1 MIVASPLLTLSEYLA
16 YDDGTDTRYE
26 LVNGE
31 LVAMAQPTGIH
42 GGMSE
47 FVNDSFRFEIQ
58 RLQLPLI
65 SKQDLIAVQMGQVRG
80 KITCRVPDV
89 VVITSEQWQDIRFRE
104 AVLTD
109 SIPLLVVEIVSD
121 STRNIDY
128 RKKRA
133 EYNAIEI
140 PEYWIIDFSDRK
152 MTVLLLEDGLYEEI
166 VYRGDELIKSLLFPE
181 LKLTPA
187 QIFNV

>member
-1 MIVASPLLTLSEYLA
+1 MIVTSPLLTLTEYLA
-16 YDDGTDTRYE
+16 YDDGTDNRYE

-31 LVAMAQPTGIH
+31 LVAMAQPSGIH

-47 FVNDSFRFEIQ
+47 FVNDSFRLEIQ
-58 RLQLPLI
+58 RLQLSLI
-65 SKQDLIAVQMGQVRG
+65 SKQDLVVVQTGIVRG

-89 VVITSEQWQDIRFRE
+89 VVITSEQWQDMRLRE

-109 SIPLLVVEIVSD
+109 SVPLLVVEIVSD

-128 RKKRA
+128 RKMRA

-152 MTVLLLEDGLYEEI
+152 VTVLLLEDGLYEEI
-166 VYRGDELIKSLLFPE
+166 VYLEDEVIKSLLFPE
-181 LKLTPA
+181 LPLTPA

>member
-1 MIVASPLLTLSEYLA
+1 MIVASPLFTLAEYLT

-31 LVAMAQPTGIH
+31 LVTMAQPTGIH

-47 FVNDSFRFEIQ
+47 FANDSFRLEIQ

-65 SKQDLIAVQMGQVRG
+65 SKQDLIAVQTGRVNG

-89 VVITSEQWQDIRFRE
+89 VVITSEQWQEMRFRE

-109 SIPLLVVEIVSD
+109 SVPLLVVEIVSD

-152 MTVLLLEDGLYEEI
+152 VTVLFLEDGLYEEI
-166 VYRGDELIKSLLFPE
+166 VYRGEEIIKSLLFPE
-181 LKLTPA
+181 LQLTPA
-187 QIFNV
+187 QIFNI

>member
-1 MIVASPLLTLSEYLA
+1 MVVASPLLTLTEYLA

-31 LVAMAQPTGIH
+31 LAAMAQPTGIH

-47 FVNDSFRFEIQ
+47 FLNDSFRLEIQ
-58 RLQLPLI
+58 RLKLPLI
-65 SKQDLIAVQMGQVRG
+65 SKQDLIAVQTGQVRG

-89 VVITSEQWQDIRFRE
+89 VVITAEQWQEMRFRE
-104 AVLTD
+104 AVLVD
-109 SIPLLVVEIVSD
+109 SVPLLVVEIVSD

-140 PEYWIIDFSDRK
+140 PEYWIIDFSDRIV
-152 MTVLLLEDGLYEEI
+152 TVLLLEDGLYESI
-166 VYRGDELIKSLLFPE
+166 VYQDRDIIKSLLFTE
-181 LKLTPA
+181 LQLSPA
-187 QIFNV
+187 QIFNA

>member
-1 MIVASPLLTLSEYLA
+1 MTVASPLLTLVEYLA
-16 YDDGTDTRYE
+16 YDDGTDMRYE

-31 LVAMAQPTGIH
+31 LVPMAQPTGIH
-42 GGMSE
+42 GGMCE
-47 FVNDSFRFEIQ
+47 FINDSFRFEIQ

-65 SKQDLIAVQMGQVRG
+65 SKQELIAVQTGQVRG

-89 VVITSEQWQDIRFRE
+89 VVITSDQWQEMRFRE

-109 SIPLLVVEIVSD
+109 SVPLLVVEIVSD

-152 MTVLLLEDGLYEEI
+152 VTVLFLEDGLYEEI
-166 VYRGDELIKSLLFPE
+166 VYRGDEVIKSLLFHE
-181 LKLTPA
+181 LKLTPS
-187 QIFNV
+187 QIFNA

>member
-1 MIVASPLLTLSEYLA
+1 MIVASPLLTLAEYLA

-31 LVAMAQPTGIH
+31 LLAMAQPTGIH

-47 FVNDSFRFEIQ
+47 FVNDSFRLEIQ

-65 SKQDLIAVQMGQVRG
+65 SKQDLIAVQAGQVRG

-89 VVITSEQWQDIRFRE
+89 VVITSDQWQDMRFRE

-109 SIPLLVVEIVSD
+109 SVPLLVVEIVSD

-152 MTVLLLEDGLYEEI
+152 VTVLLLEDGLYEEI
-166 VYRGDELIKSLLFPE
+166 VYRGDEVIKSLLFPE
-181 LKLTPA
+181 LKLTPS
-187 QIFNV
+187 QIFNI

>member
-1 MIVASPLLTLSEYLA
+1 MIVASPLFTLAEYLA
-16 YDDGTDTRYE
+16 YADGTDTRYE

-47 FVNDSFRFEIQ
+47 FANDNFRLEIQ

-65 SKQDLIAVQMGQVRG
+65 SKQDLIAVQTGRVND

-89 VVITSEQWQDIRFRE
+89 VVITSEQWQEMRFRE

-109 SIPLLVVEIVSD
+109 SVPLLVVEIVSE

-152 MTVLLLEDGLYEEI
+152 VTVLFLEDGLYEET
-166 VYRGDELIKSLLFPE
+166 VYRDEEVIKSLLFPE
-181 LKLTPA
+181 LQLTSA
-187 QIFNV
+187 QIFHV

>member
-1 MIVASPLLTLSEYLA
+1 MIVASPLLTLTEYLA
-16 YDDGTDTRYE
+16 YDDGTDNRYE

-31 LVAMAQPTGIH
+31 LVAMAQPSGIH

-47 FVNDSFRFEIQ
+47 FVNDSFRLEIQ

-65 SKQDLIAVQMGQVRG
+65 SKQDLVVVQTGIVRG

-89 VVITSEQWQDIRFRE
+89 VVITSEQWQDMRLRE

-109 SIPLLVVEIVSD
+109 SVPLLVVEIVSD

-128 RKKRA
+128 RKMRA

-152 MTVLLLEDGLYEEI
+152 VTVLLLEDGLYEEI
-166 VYRGDELIKSLLFPE
+166 VYQGDEVIKSLLFPE
-181 LKLTPA
+181 LKLTPS
-187 QIFNV
+187 QIFNA

>member
-1 MIVASPLLTLSEYLA
+1 MIVASPLFTLAEYFA
-16 YDDGTDTRYE
+16 YADGTDTRYE
-26 LVNGE
+26 LVNGK

-47 FVNDSFRFEIQ
+47 FASDNFRLEIQ

-65 SKQDLIAVQMGQVRG
+65 SKQDLIAVQTGQVNG

-89 VVITSEQWQDIRFRE
+89 VVITSEQWQEMRFRE

-109 SIPLLVVEIVSD
+109 SVPLLVVEIVSE

-152 MTVLLLEDGLYEEI
+152 VTVLFLEDGLYEET
-166 VYRGDELIKSLLFPE
+166 VYRDEEVIKSLLFPE
-181 LKLTPA
+181 LQLTSA
-187 QIFNV
+187 QIFHV

>member
-1 MIVASPLLTLSEYLA
+1 MVVASPLLTLTEYLA

-31 LVAMAQPTGIH
+31 LAVMAQPTGIH

-47 FVNDSFRFEIQ
+47 FLNDSFRLEIQ
-58 RLQLPLI
+58 RLKLPLI
-65 SKQDLIAVQMGQVRG
+65 SKQDLIAVQTGQVRG

-89 VVITSEQWQDIRFRE
+89 VVITAEQWQEMRFRE
-104 AVLTD
+104 AVLVD
-109 SIPLLVVEIVSD
+109 SVPLLVVEIVSD

-140 PEYWIIDFSDRK
+140 PEYWIIDFSDRIV
-152 MTVLLLEDGLYEEI
+152 TVLLLEDGLYESI
-166 VYRGDELIKSLLFPE
+166 VYQDRDIIKSLLFTE
-181 LKLTPA
+181 LQLSPA
-187 QIFNV
+187 QIFNA

>member
-1 MIVASPLLTLSEYLA
+1 MVVASPLLTLTEYLA

-31 LVAMAQPTGIH
+31 LAAMAQPTGIH

-47 FVNDSFRFEIQ
+47 FLNDSFRLEIQ
-58 RLQLPLI
+58 RLKLPLI
-65 SKQDLIAVQMGQVRG
+65 SKQDLIAVQTGQVRG

-89 VVITSEQWQDIRFRE
+89 VVITAEQWQEMRFRE
-104 AVLTD
+104 AVLVD
-109 SIPLLVVEIVSD
+109 SVPLLVVEIVSD

-140 PEYWIIDFSDRK
+140 PEYWIIDFSDRIV
-152 MTVLLLEDGLYEEI
+152 TVLLLEDGLYESI
-166 VYRGDELIKSLLFPE
+166 VYQDRDIIKSLLVTE
-181 LKLTPA
+181 LQLSPA
-187 QIFNV
+187 QIFNA

>member
-1 MIVASPLLTLSEYLA
+1 MTVASPLLTLAEYLA

-65 SKQDLIAVQMGQVRG
+65 SKQDLIAVQTGQVRG

-89 VVITSEQWQDIRFRE
+89 VVITSEQWQE
-104 AVLTD
+104 
-109 SIPLLVVEIVSD
+109 
-121 STRNIDY
+121 
-128 RKKRA
+128 
-133 EYNAIEI
+133 
-140 PEYWIIDFSDRK
+140 
-152 MTVLLLEDGLYEEI
+152 M
-166 VYRGDELIKSLLFPE
+166 
-181 LKLTPA
+181 
-187 QIFNV
+187 

>member
-1 MIVASPLLTLSEYLA
+1 M
-16 YDDGTDTRYE
+16 
-26 LVNGE
+26 
-31 LVAMAQPTGIH
+31 QPTGIH

-65 SKQDLIAVQMGQVRG
+65 SKQDLIAVQTGQVRG

-89 VVITSEQWQDIRFRE
+89 VVITSEQRQDMRFRE
-104 AVLTD
+104 TVLMD
-109 SIPLLVVEIVSD
+109 SAPLLVVEIVSD

-140 PEYWIIDFSDRK
+140 PEYWIIDFNDRK
-152 MTVLLLEDGLYEEI
+152 VTVLLLEDGLYEEI
-166 VYRGDELIKSLLFPE
+166 VYRGDEVIKCLLFPE

-187 QIFNV
+187 QFFDI

>member
-1 MIVASPLLTLSEYLA
+1 MIVASPLFTLAEYLA

-47 FVNDSFRFEIQ
+47 FANDNFRLEIQ

-65 SKQDLIAVQMGQVRG
+65 SKQDLIAVQTGQVNG

-89 VVITSEQWQDIRFRE
+89 VVITSTQWQEMRFRE

-109 SIPLLVVEIVSD
+109 SVPLLVVEIVSE

-152 MTVLLLEDGLYEEI
+152 VTVLFLEDGLYEET
-166 VYRGDELIKSLLFPE
+166 VYRDEEVIKSLLFPE
-181 LKLTPA
+181 LQLTPA
-187 QIFNV
+187 QIFNA

>member
-1 MIVASPLLTLSEYLA
+1 MTVASPLLTLAEYLA

-42 GGMSE
+42 GGMCE
-47 FVNDSFRFEIQ
+47 FINDSFRFEIQ

-65 SKQDLIAVQMGQVRG
+65 SKQDLITVQTLQVRG

-89 VVITSEQWQDIRFRE
+89 VVITSDQWQEMRFRE

-109 SIPLLVVEIVSD
+109 SVPLLVVEIVSD

-152 MTVLLLEDGLYEEI
+152 VTVLFLEDGLYEEI
-166 VYRGDELIKSLLFPE
+166 VYRGDEVIKSLLFPE
-181 LKLTPA
+181 LKLTPS
-187 QIFNV
+187 QNFNA

>member
-1 MIVASPLLTLSEYLA
+1 M
-16 YDDGTDTRYE
+16 
-26 LVNGE
+26 
-31 LVAMAQPTGIH
+31 
-42 GGMSE
+42 
-47 FVNDSFRFEIQ
+47 
-58 RLQLPLI
+58 
-65 SKQDLIAVQMGQVRG
+65 
-80 KITCRVPDV
+80 
-89 VVITSEQWQDIRFRE
+89 RFRA

-109 SIPLLVVEIVSD
+109 SVPLLVVEIVRE

-152 MTVLLLEDGLYEEI
+152 VTVLFLEDGLYEET
-166 VYRGDELIKSLLFPE
+166 VYRDEEVIKSLLFPE
-181 LKLTPA
+181 LHLTPA

>member
-1 MIVASPLLTLSEYLA
+1 MIVASPLFTLAEYIA
-16 YDDGTDTRYE
+16 YDDGTDTRSE

-31 LVAMAQPTGIH
+31 LVSMAQPTGIH

-47 FVNDSFRFEIQ
+47 FANDSFRLEIQ

-65 SKQDLIAVQMGQVRG
+65 SKQDLIAVQTGRVNG

-89 VVITSEQWQDIRFRE
+89 VVITLEQWQEMRFRE

-109 SIPLLVVEIVSD
+109 SVPLLVVEIVSD

-140 PEYWIIDFSDRK
+140 PEYWIIDFRDRK
-152 MTVLLLEDGLYEEI
+152 VTVLFLEDGLYEETI
-166 VYRGDELIKSLLFPE
+166 YQDEEAIKSLLFPE
-181 LKLTPA
+181 LQLTPA
-187 QIFNV
+187 QIFKS

>member
-1 MIVASPLLTLSEYLA
+1 MIVASPLLTLAEYLV

-26 LVNGE
+26 LVNEE

-65 SKQDLIAVQMGQVRG
+65 SKQDLIAVQTGLVRG

-89 VVITSEQWQDIRFRE
+89 VVITSEQWQDMRFRE

-109 SIPLLVVEIVSD
+109 SVPLLVVEIVSD

-152 MTVLLLEDGLYEEI
+152 VTVLLLEDGLYEEI
-166 VYRGDELIKSLLFPE
+166 VYRGDEVIKSLLFPE
-181 LKLTPA
+181 LKLTPS
-187 QIFNV
+187 QIFNI